1 MNIYDLSPTSRDI
14 KKIQSILSDI
24 NNIFFHIEYAE
35 KINPNLIDNEKKRSI
50 EYKLMRVVSYVEEV
64 DCICNSGNRSI
75 ISSHLFENR
84 WFPPRNLKTINTAII
99 EKVLAIRNNL
109 NLPPVY
115 QEEIEVFLTYH

>member
-1 MNIYDLSPTSRDI
+1 MLGLSKTNKDI
-14 KKIQSILSDI
+14 KEIQSILDNIYNIFSDI
-24 NNIFFHIEYAE
+24 EGAGR
-35 KINPNLIDNEKKRSI
+35 INPSLYTTQKVKSI
-50 EYKLMRVVSYVEEV
+50 ELDLMRVVSYVEEV

-84 WFPPRNLKTINTAII
+84 WFPPRNLKYINSAII